1 MAKKAKKVVPTKEDI
16 QRRNMINE
24 FNRTNNETKIL
35 MRKVKEE
42 DIKELEDLLKSMQE
56 KHSTK
61 MYLIADVDNAERV
74 CVFLHDWNNNR
85 FMWSQD
91 LWKGVIKFDEYLS
104 EWRDKFVK
112 EKCNLE
118 FDFAAMSYA
127 YNMLMNPYGLGI
139 DDAKYMNS
147 VTEQYESILSTLKTY
162 VEDFQ
167 KDNERFKLLQDC
179 LAARYQGFMM
189 VPADEVKEND
199 TTGDAI
205 DDTIDLTDNHDK
217 VTEATED
224 VNNN

>member
-74 CVFLHDWNNNR
+74 YIFLHDWNNNR

-104 EWRDKFVK
+104 EWHDKFVK

-139 DDAKYMNS
+139 NDAKYMNS

-189 VPADEVKEND
+189 VPSDEVIEND
-199 TTGDAI
+199 TADNTV
-205 DDTIDLTDNHDK
+205 DLVNNLDQ

-224 VNNN
+224 VNND